1 MTFSDR
7 TLTLMVIVALGLG
20 ALAVVFAIANL
31 GGRRAGTSTPGD
43 PIRMDETLRALLEG
57 QAGQIERLERAVRAL
72 NGTDKRQEASM
83 RETVRHVGL
92 LRYDAFEDV
101 GGRLSFSCALLDD
114 HGTGVVLT
122 SINGRQE
129 TRVYAKPVT
138 AGASSYNLSSEEQE
152 AIRQAL
158 ETPAQERVEAR

>member
-7 TLTLMVIVALGLG
+7 TLTLIAMIAIGLSLLAILFVILGGAKGGASTEALTGDDAVG
-20 ALAVVFAIANL
+20 ALL
-31 GGRRAGTSTPGD
+31 GRID
-43 PIRMDETLRALLEG
+43 
-57 QAGQIERLERAVRAL
+57 RLDQAVRAL
-72 NGTDKRQEASM
+72 HATDNRQQVQIEGS
-83 RETVRHVGL
+83 VRRVGV

-101 GGRLSFSCALLDD
+101 GGRLSFSCALLDE

-138 AGASSYNLSSEEQE
+138 HGQSTYNLSREEEE

-158 ETPAQERVEAR
+158 QTEAQVATT

>member
-7 TLTLMVIVALGLG
+7 TLTLIAMIAIGLSLLAILFVI
-20 ALAVVFAIANL
+20 L
-31 GGRRAGTSTPGD
+31 GGAKGGTSTEAFTGD
-43 PIRMDETLRALLEG
+43 DAVGALLG
-57 QAGQIERLERAVRAL
+57 RIDRLDQAVRAL
-72 NGTDKRQEASM
+72 HATDNRQQVQIEGS
-83 RETVRHVGL
+83 VRRVGV

-101 GGRLSFSCALLDD
+101 GGRLSFSCALLDE

-138 AGASSYNLSSEEQE
+138 QGQSTYNLSREEEE

-158 ETPAQERVEAR
+158 QTEAQVAAT